1 MKKEKLFNYLD
12 GYYFVEESEIT
23 LAINDFFRDYIE
35 KDENYLL
42 RIDIFSRACWRVY
55 KRKKYRIFTFLTKNQ
70 PWKTYNWKRFEKRII

>member
-35 KDENYLL
+35 KDENYQASYWELIYFQEL
-42 RIDIFSRACWRVY
+42 AEEYIKERNIE
-55 KRKKYRIFTFLTKNQ
+55 FL
-70 PWKTYNWKRFEKRII
+70 PF